1 MIIDFHTHCYP
12 DKIASRAI
20 DAVGPLGLDCS
31 FDGTIS
37 GLCVSMKTAGIDLAL
52 NLPLVTSPENTRGVN
67 AWAAKNNSA
76 PVFSLGS
83 IHPDDPD
90 PAKTLAW
97 IKSLGL
103 KGIKMHPE
111 YQSFSFDE
119 TRLEPIWEAC
129 IEQGLFLLTHAGEDI
144 AFKPPPKS
152 NPASMAAFHRRFPD
166 LTLVLAHMGSWGLW
180 DEVERH
186 LIGLPLYLDMSFVT
200 GLVDDALL
208 VKLIRLH
215 GSERVLFGTDAPW
228 RDQSESLKKVGKLG
242 LTDDEYANITCN
254 NAAAL
259 LKLN

>member
-20 DAVGPLGLDCS
+20 DAVGPLGLECS
-31 FDGTIS
+31 YDGTIS
-37 GLCVSMKTAGIDLAL
+37 GLCASMKTAGIDLAL
-52 NLPLVTSPENTRGVN
+52 NLPLVNSPENTRGVN

-83 IHPDDPD
+83 IHPDDPAPD
-90 PAKTLAW
+90 KTLAW

-103 KGIKMHPE
+103 KGVKMHPE

-129 IEQGLFLLTHAGEDI
+129 IEQGLFLLTHAGRDI
-144 AFKPPPKS
+144 AFEPPSKS
-152 NPASMAAFHRRFPD
+152 DPASLAAFHHRFPD

-186 LIGLPLYLDMSFVT
+186 LAGLPVYLDMSFVP

-215 GSERVLFGTDAPW
+215 GSDRVLFGTDAPW
-228 RDQSESLKKVGKLG
+228 RDQRECLRKVRELD
-242 LTDDEYANITCN
+242 LTAEEYVNITCK

-259 LKLN
+259 LGLA